1 MLIIP
6 PLAPALLTDN
16 PGTSLNSWCI
26 SVAPDAFMSCSVI
39 TVAEPPKSENFIS
52 VLPIFGSLKIISS
65 ALILKQVSDIK
76 NKSKRKGNLMIHTP
90 FLQQVKNLKQTRKS
104 LFFLKPRRKI
114 KIYIWQVF

>member
-1 MLIIP
+1 
-6 PLAPALLTDN
+6 
-16 PGTSLNSWCI
+16 
-26 SVAPDAFMSCSVI
+26 I

-90 FLQQVKNLKQTRKS
+90 FLQQVKKLK
-104 LFFLKPRRKI
+104 
-114 KIYIWQVF
+114 